1 MKSRSKPVQA
11 KPSSVAAD
19 GAKSQPRERR
29 PSKLVAVV
37 TAPFRLIGR
46 MFFSELPLTRGSK
59 NKREKQAA
67 AKAKPAA
74 PNSREAV
81 APAGAGDELELMR
94 TELRKLLD
102 VHPMTR
108 HVVRHLVYV
117 ERALK
122 LQGLD
127 ALQEVP
133 IEILQSALEQLE
145 SLVSNWSNHGLAALR
160 SKMSV
165 AVINRSKD
173 PFYGAGGTK
182 ASAFNTESR
191 LQVGDVS
198 HSMFLEI
205 ERQYQGL
212 VSPEVLS
219 SLKSEF
225 APSFEATQ
233 PMDRTVVLA
242 ATAR

>member
-1 MKSRSKPVQA
+1 MLATPW
-11 KPSSVAAD
+11 
-19 GAKSQPRERR
+19 
-29 PSKLVAVV
+29 
-37 TAPFRLIGR
+37 RLIR
-46 MFFSELPLTRGSK
+46 RVFFSELPLTRGGK
-59 NKREKQAA
+59 KKPAPAHDGPVANQPQPAA
-67 AKAKPAA
+67 A
-74 PNSREAV
+74 V
-81 APAGAGDELELMR
+81 AGNNEIELMR

-102 VHPMTR
+102 LHPMTR

-122 LQGLD
+122 LQGLE
-127 ALQEVP
+127 AMTQVP
-133 IEILQSALEQLE
+133 VEILKSALDQLE
-145 SLVSNWSNHGLAALR
+145 SLVSNWSSHGLGALR

-173 PFYGAGGTK
+173 PFYGAAGAK

-212 VSPEVLS
+212 VPPEVLS
-219 SLKSEF
+219 SMKSEF
-225 APSFEATQ
+225 TASMEATQ
-233 PMDRTVVLA
+233 PLDRRAALA
-242 ATAR
+242 SAAR